1 MQRNYTHIKWNTFSL
16 ESILTGQKSVAT
28 VTCACACKYV
38 HHLEMYF
45 VPASLNSMVVL
56 LFRGLVALWQY
67 MRNEL
72 GIETDPIW
80 ESVKDIVVKTIIW

>member
-1 MQRNYTHIKWNTFSL
+1 M
-16 ESILTGQKSVAT
+16 
-28 VTCACACKYV
+28 
-38 HHLEMYF
+38 
-45 VPASLNSMVVL
+45 PASLNSMVVL